1 MTVRVRLTLWYSAL
15 LVLLVVA
22 FAAASYAYLKRLE
35 LNRIDSTLHE
45 QSEIVTQAMLSF
57 GSPHATVD
65 SLDLPRVLGAI
76 HDLRARG
83 IRAWIFDE
91 GGTLVIS
98 TAQVQEGEGPGEER
112 DVLGDTLSSS
122 LLASIARRHAPV
134 RSTVAAGVDGARIS
148 ASPLPVALG
157 NGMILVSY
165 PLADL
170 ARLLARARAA
180 AVLAI
185 LASLIVSLLAGY
197 LLARNSMA
205 PVSAMSGRAEVI
217 GAANLHERI
226 PVHNERDELGAL
238 AMTFNG
244 LLDRVSTT
252 LDQQRRFMADASH
265 ELRTPVAI
273 MRGEAD
279 VVLRS
284 DDRSPS
290 DYREA
295 LVVVRDAA
303 DRLTHTVNDI
313 FLLARVDAQQVPTTA
328 APLYLADLVT
338 DACRAMRSIA
348 DRRDIS
354 IDCVADVD
362 APYIGDEQLLQ
373 RLVTNL
379 LDNAIKYSADGGVVS
394 VRFGR
399 APAGFELAIS
409 NGGPGIPPD
418 ARAHV
423 FERFFRASLARTGG
437 VSNAGASGSGLGL
450 SIARW
455 VANLHEG
462 TLELTEAT
470 NTRTTFTLR
479 LPLEPVL
486 EGASQSRR

>member
-35 LNRIDSTLHE
+35 LNRIDSMLHE
-45 QSEIVTQAMLSF
+45 QSEIVTQSMLSLS
-57 GSPHATVD
+57 GPRVSVD
-65 SLDLPRVLGAI
+65 SLDMPRVLGAI

-83 IRAWIFDE
+83 IRAWVFDE
-91 GGTLVIS
+91 SGKLMLS

-112 DVLGDTLSSS
+112 AVLGDTLSTSV
-122 LLASIARRHAPV
+122 LANIAMRHSAV
-134 RSTVAAGVDGARIS
+134 RTTVPAGAGGARVAAL
-148 ASPLPVALG
+148 PLPSALG
-157 NGMILVSY
+157 NGTILVSY

-185 LASLIVSLLAGY
+185 LASLVVSLLAGY

-205 PVSAMSGRAEVI
+205 PVAAMSARADVI
-217 GAANLHERI
+217 GAANVHERI
-226 PVHNERDELGAL
+226 PVHDARDELGAL
-238 AMTFNG
+238 AMTFNR
-244 LLDRVSTT
+244 LLDRVASA

-284 DDRSPS
+284 EDRSPS

-313 FLLARVDAQQVPTTA
+313 FLLARVDAQQVPTTVG
-328 APLYLADLVT
+328 PLYLDELVT
-338 DACRAMRSIA
+338 DTCRAMRSIA
-348 DRRDIS
+348 DRRAIT
-354 IDCVADVD
+354 IDCVANAD

-379 LDNAIKYSADGGVVS
+379 LDNAIKYSPNAGAVS

-399 APAGFELAIS
+399 ARTSFELAIS
-409 NGGPGIPPD
+409 NGGPGIPPE
-418 ARAHV
+418 ARDHV
-423 FERFFRASLARTGG
+423 FERFFRANSARTGG
-437 VSNAGASGSGLGL
+437 ATNAAASGSGLGL

-455 VANLHEG
+455 IAELHGG
-462 TLELTEAT
+462 TLELTEASDAC
-470 NTRTTFTLR
+470 TTFTLS

-486 EGASQSRR
+486 EPAP

>member
-45 QSEIVTQAMLSF
+45 QSEIVTQAMLSL
-57 GSPHATVD
+57 GARTARVD
-65 SLDLPRVLGAI
+65 SLDLPRVLGAL

-91 GGTLVIS
+91 NGKLVLS

-112 DVLGDTLSSS
+112 EVLGDTLPSSV
-122 LLASIARRHAPV
+122 LANIARRHV
-134 RSTVAAGVDGARIS
+134 SVTSTLPAGADGARVA
-148 ASPLPVALG
+148 ASLLPVGLG
-157 NGMILVSY
+157 HGMILVSY
-165 PLADL
+165 PLSDL
-170 ARLLARARAA
+170 ARLLARARTA

-205 PVSAMSGRAEVI
+205 PVAAMSGRAELI

-226 PVHNERDELGAL
+226 PVHDERDELGAL

-244 LLDRVSTT
+244 LLDRVSNA

-284 DDRSPS
+284 EDRSPS

-313 FLLARVDAQQVPTTA
+313 FLLARVDAQQVPTTV

-338 DACRAMRSIA
+338 DTCRAMRSIA
-348 DRRDIS
+348 DRRHIT
-354 IDCVADVD
+354 IDCAADVD

-379 LDNAIKYSADGGVVS
+379 LDNAIKYSPNSAVVS
-394 VRFGR
+394 VRFDR
-399 APAGFELAIS
+399 VRAGFELAIS
-409 NGGPGIPPD
+409 NGGPGIPAE

-423 FERFFRASLARTGG
+423 FERFFRANSART
-437 VSNAGASGSGLGL
+437 AGTSSATASGSGLGL

-455 VANLHEG
+455 VAELHGG
-462 TLELTEAT
+462 TLDLTEAT
-470 NTRTTFTLR
+470 GSRTTFTLR

-486 EGASQSRR
+486 EPAR

>member
-15 LVLLVVA
+15 LVLLVAA
-22 FAAASYAYLKRLE
+22 FAAASYAYLRRLE
-35 LNRIDSTLHE
+35 LNRIDSMLHE
-45 QSEIVTQAMLSF
+45 QSEIVTQAMVSLSRPNA
-57 GSPHATVD
+57 SVD
-65 SLDLPRVLGAI
+65 SLDQRSVLGAI

-83 IRAWIFDE
+83 IRSWIFDE
-91 GGTLVIS
+91 GGKLVLS
-98 TAQVQEGEGPGEER
+98 TAEVREGEGPGEER
-112 DVLGDTLSSS
+112 EVLGDTISSA
-122 LLASIARRHAPV
+122 LLVEIARRHAPA
-134 RSTVAAGVDGARIS
+134 TVTVPAGDDGARLG

-157 NGMILVSY
+157 NGMILASY

-170 ARLLARARAA
+170 ERLLARARGAA
-180 AVLAI
+180 ALAVI
-185 LASLIVSLLAGY
+185 AALLLSLLAGY

-205 PVSAMSGRAEVI
+205 PVAEMSSRAEVI
-217 GAANLHERI
+217 GGANLHERI
-226 PVHNERDELGAL
+226 PVHNARDELGAL

-244 LLDRVSTT
+244 LLDRLSVV

-284 DDRSPS
+284 DDRSPGE
-290 DYREA
+290 YREA

-313 FLLARVDAQQVPTTA
+313 FLLARVDAEQVPAIA
-328 APLYLADLVT
+328 APLYLDDLVT

-348 DRRDIS
+348 DRRGIN
-354 IDCVADVD
+354 IDCVADAD

-373 RLVTNL
+373 RLVMNL
-379 LDNAIKYSADGGVVS
+379 LDNAIKYSPNDGVVS

-399 APAGFELAIS
+399 TASGFELSIS
-409 NGGPGIPPD
+409 NGGPGIPSD

-423 FERFFRASLARTGG
+423 FERFFRADTARTGG
-437 VSNAGASGSGLGL
+437 ATNASASGSGLGL

-455 VANLHEG
+455 IAELHAG

-470 NTRTTFTLR
+470 NARTTFTLC

-486 EGASQSRR
+486 ESAR